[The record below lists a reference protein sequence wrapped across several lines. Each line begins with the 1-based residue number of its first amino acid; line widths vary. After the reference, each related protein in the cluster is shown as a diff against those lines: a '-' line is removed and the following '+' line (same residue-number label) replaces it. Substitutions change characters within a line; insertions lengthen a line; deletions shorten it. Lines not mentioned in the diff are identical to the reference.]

1 MIVGTGIDL
10 VELARIRRIVEKFGH
25 AFVQR
30 ILGPDEMADFTAKFA
45 NNPLAAKSAEF
56 LGARFAA
63 KEAAVK
69 ALGTGFSDGV
79 SMSDVQ
85 VANLP
90 SGKPK
95 IAFSGK
101 AADIFSKIP
110 EPVCHLTITH
120 TRETAAAFVIVESLA
135 RERQA

>member
-10 VELARIRRIVEKFGH
+10 VELSRIRRIAEKFGH
-25 AFVQR
+25 AFIR
-30 ILGPDEMADFTAKFA
+30 KILGPDEMADFAAKFGDD
-45 NNPLAAKSAEF
+45 PLAPKSAEF

-79 SMSDVQ
+79 SMCDVQ

-90 SGKPK
+90 SGKPEV
-95 IAFSGK
+95 AFSGK
-101 AADIFSKIP
+101 AAEILSQIP
-110 EPVCHLTITH
+110 SPICHLTITH
-120 TRETAAAFVIVESLA
+120 TRETAAAFVIVES
-135 RERQA
+135 REKGR